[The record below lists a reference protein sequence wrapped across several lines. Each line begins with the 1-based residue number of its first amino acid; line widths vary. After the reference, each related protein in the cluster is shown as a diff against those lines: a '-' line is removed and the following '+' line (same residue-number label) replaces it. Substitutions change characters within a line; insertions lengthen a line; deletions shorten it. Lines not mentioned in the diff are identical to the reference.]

1 MFELKDAALGTHF
14 LLPLSPLLAS
24 FLHFFLFGYSKTL
37 CSQMVHFIQALWLA
51 LSVASVLVSAN
62 PLPTAAPDLKN
73 AAALQKRAS
82 CTFTAASAASASK
95 KSCATIVLDG
105 ITVPSGVTLDL
116 TGLTSGTHVSLFCSL
131 LLSSC

>member
-1 MFELKDAALGTHF
+1 MDHFIRALVLALGVT
-14 LLPLSPLLAS
+14 
-24 FLHFFLFGYSKTL
+24 
-37 CSQMVHFIQALWLA
+37 
-51 LSVASVLVSAN
+51 SVVISAN
-62 PLPTAAPDLKN
+62 PLPTPAPDLRK

-116 TGLTSGTHVSLFCSL
+116 TDLESGTHVTLCRLLFV
-131 LLSSC
+131 